1 VGQFTRQEIEEAFE
15 QYQRN
20 GEKAG
25 QTGDWSAWADHFT
38 SDATYFEHG
47 YGRFNGREEIRAW
60 IGRTMSTYP
69 GNKMPAFPVEWYVI
83 DVKRGWVVCYIQNR
97 MEDPGDGSI
106 HQSPNVTILHYAG
119 DGLWSYEEDVYNPS
133 NFVPMLEGWQKRVKE
148 LSRG

>member
-1 VGQFTRQEIEEAFE
+1 
-15 QYQRN
+15 
-20 GEKAG
+20 
-25 QTGDWSAWADHFT
+25 
-38 SDATYFEHG
+38 
-47 YGRFNGREEIRAW
+47 
-60 IGRTMSTYP
+60 MSTYP

-83 DVKRGWVVCYIQNR
+83 DEEQGWVVCHVQNR
-97 MEDPGDGSI
+97 MEDPGDGTI